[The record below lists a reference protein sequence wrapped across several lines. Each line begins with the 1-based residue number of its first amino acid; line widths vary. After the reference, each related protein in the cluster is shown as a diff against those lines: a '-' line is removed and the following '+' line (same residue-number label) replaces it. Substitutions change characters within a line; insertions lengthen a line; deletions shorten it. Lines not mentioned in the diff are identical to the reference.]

1 MPSTGLRRKFTNDD
15 DVIWV
20 PPPKRRKV
28 PLIVSSSDND
38 DDSESDISDKDSDDY
53 NNSEI
58 EDDLNFIDDTDITI
72 NYSSNSENDDSDSS
86 SDSDDSDDDSSSDSE
101 DSDSDSSSDS
111 DNDSEADD
119 DETFDDNI
127 RKYRDILEN
136 LMDKCEDID
145 EEFPHFHSQI
155 RDRKRFVP
163 IKISNMILKYCDKGE
178 IIKKN
183 KYKFYNT
190 KKCYCCNMNRIIS
203 YQIVS
208 YDNNKK
214 EVFDIGGDC
223 YSRIYL
229 SEEFARYI
237 YEYKEKNDESEE
249 ASIELR
255 KNLKKILE
263 HWMLNETNIKNKY
276 KKR

>member
-1 MPSTGLRRKFTNDD
+1 MPRTLQRKFTNDD
-15 DVIWV
+15 DDDWV
-20 PPPKRRKV
+20 PPQKRRKV
-28 PLIVSSSDND
+28 TLIVLSSDD
-38 DDSESDISDKDSDDY
+38 ESESDISDKDIDDY
-53 NNSEI
+53 NSSES
-58 EDDLNFIDDTDITI
+58 EDDLNFIDDSDDI
-72 NYSSNSENDDSDSS
+72 DDDSS
-86 SDSDDSDDDSSSDSE
+86 SDSEDSDDNSIIDSDDSDDDSSSDSE
-101 DSDSDSSSDS
+101 NSDSDSSSDS
-111 DNDSEADD
+111 DNDSEDDDD

-127 RKYRDILEN
+127 RKYTDVLEN

-155 RDRKRFVP
+155 RDRKRFIP
-163 IKISNMILKYCDKGE
+163 IKISDMILNYCEKGE

-229 SEEFARYI
+229 SEKFAKYI
-237 YEYKEKNDESEE
+237 YEYKKKNNESEE

-255 KNLKKILE
+255 KNLKKILKKWE
-263 HWMLNETNIKNKY
+263 KNENKIIKKY
-276 KKR
+276 S